1 MSYLYFHSQLSIYL
15 NEVKKS
21 YLLQVWWV
29 WSEFQYHL
37 NGNVILGKEFI
48 RLVQTPYPYPLTD
61 ADRDSSSGAQKV
73 SVDDL

>member
-37 NGNVILGKEFI
+37 NGDVILGKEFI
-48 RLVQTPYPYPLTD
+48 RLVQTPYPLTD

>member
-37 NGNVILGKEFI
+37 NGDVILGKEFI